1 MVAFYNQGDQAIY
14 DSGQYFIPQE
24 KYRLNYNAPVI
35 EEEQENSIG
44 IPNTNSF
51 INFANSNDRNFNNNF
66 NTGNFQP
73 YTAQPSGSFV
83 TNRTD
88 YGSRGYLPGTEPEET
103 FMDTAGGIIRKG
115 IGFAIPGGNFLM
127 GMADNFSR
135 ENRLNAQDNAFIDMQ
150 LANQEQ
156 NIHGFGNLTNQDRYG
171 YNKDSL
177 TGNYANVV
185 ADRVAIANQ
194 RLKDN
199 KELRPID
206 QYYLEKQKEE
216 DDVKNQIDFNNFV
229 RQRITANNIRN
240 RIKND
245 PTYDENFNIHGGNNK
260 VDTGDGDGGGGFG
273 GYANVQAYDAA
284 NKATY
289 DRIRDMHGGG
299 GGGGNTS
306 ATNSQGMTSAQHGA
320 FRMAR
325 GGLASL

>member
-1 MVAFYNQGDQAIY
+1 MVAFYNPADQELY
-14 DSGQYFIPQE
+14 KKYQYLPQE
-24 KYRLNYNAPVI
+24 QYRLGLNVPINNVPINTEAEEINA
-35 EEEQENSIG
+35 SFG
-44 IPNTNSF
+44 IPNTEAFMASG
-51 INFANSNDRNFNNNF
+51 DGNNF
-66 NTGNFQP
+66 RGSYNQGDFQP
-73 YTAQPSGSFV
+73 YTARPSGSFV

-103 FMDTAGGIIRKG
+103 FMDTAGGLIRKG

-127 GMADNFSR
+127 SMADNFSR

-171 YNKDSL
+171 YNIDSL

-216 DDVKNQIDFNNFV
+216 DDVKNQIDFNNFI
-229 RQRITANNIRN
+229 RQRT
-240 RIKND
+240 
-245 PTYDENFNIHGGNNK
+245 
-260 VDTGDGDGGGGFG
+260 
-273 GYANVQAYDAA
+273 AA
-284 NKATY
+284 NK
-289 DRIRDMHGGG
+289 IREAEKLGIKLAPDGTQIHGTPPSGGG
-299 GGGGNTS
+299 GGGDGTYGVGS
-306 ATNSQGMTSAQHGA
+306 DGQKSYDSGQGFGIDATTGGPVSNRTGRGRDDYSK
-320 FRMAR
+320 
-325 GGLASL
+325 GGLATMFTRRR